1 VEKGFFASLFDISF
15 SSLVATKV
23 IKVIYVLSMVLIGLT
38 ALVFVAGA
46 FSNSVAAGLFTLV
59 ILAPLAALVY
69 LIYVRV
75 ILEVIICVFRIMETN
90 VELVSLQR
98 AAIGTAA
105 APGVSSARPPTRA
118 NVSGALRGGT
128 GSFVQ
133 RRVVRAARFHETPRL
148 GEFRESQGRRLAEF
162 HESPV

>member
-1 VEKGFFASLFDISF
+1 MEKGFFASLFDISF

-38 ALVFVAGA
+38 SLVIVVGA
-46 FSNSVAAGLFTLV
+46 FSSSVGAGLFTLIV
-59 ILAPLAALVY
+59 LAPLAALVY

-98 AAIGTAA
+98 AAAGPGTPPPS
-105 APGVSSARPPTRA
+105 APPPVPPA
-118 NVSGALRGGT
+118 
-128 GSFVQ
+128 
-133 RRVVRAARFHETPRL
+133 HEP
-148 GEFRESQGRRLAEF
+148 
-162 HESPV
+162 PVPPPSDPV

>member
-1 VEKGFFASLFDISF
+1 MEKGFFASLFDISF

-38 ALVFVAGA
+38 SLVIVVGA
-46 FSNSVAAGLFTLV
+46 FSNSVGAGLFTLIV
-59 ILAPLAALVY
+59 LAPLAALVY

-98 AAIGTAA
+98 AAAGPGTPPPS
-105 APGVSSARPPTRA
+105 APPPDPPA
-118 NVSGALRGGT
+118 
-128 GSFVQ
+128 Q
-133 RRVVRAARFHETPRL
+133 EPP
-148 GEFRESQGRRLAEF
+148 Q
-162 HESPV
+162 SPPSDPV